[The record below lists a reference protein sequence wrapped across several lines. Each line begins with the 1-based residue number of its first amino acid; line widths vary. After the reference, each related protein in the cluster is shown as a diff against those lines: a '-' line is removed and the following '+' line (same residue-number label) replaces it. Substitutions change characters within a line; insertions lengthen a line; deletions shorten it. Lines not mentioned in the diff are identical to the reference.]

1 MRIVRIQPFL
11 TGGDVERVQAAAGR
25 IRRGR
30 RLARLRD
37 ELSRYFSPDAFV
49 RGLEGLTT
57 DDVIRRLVGMLT
69 AQGVIDEDYVE
80 RTIQREQLSSTA
92 FTDALAVPHALGM
105 TATRTAIAIGIAD
118 PSIPW
123 GEGRVQ
129 VVALVAFS
137 ETDREAFQTVFEQF
151 VEVFSERESVQ
162 RIVRRGTDF
171 ALFLD
176 ELVAVVDG

>member
-1 MRIVRIQPFL
+1 MKIQPFL
-11 TGGDVERVQAAAGR
+11 TDADVERVQAAAGR
-25 IRRGR
+25 IRRAR
-30 RLARLRD
+30 RLARLRT
-37 ELSRYFSPDAFV
+37 ELERYFERV
-49 RGLEGLTT
+49 RVRARAG
-57 DDVIRRLVGMLT
+57 RRRRRGGRHPP
-69 AQGVIDEDYVE
+69 ARRDCSSREGVIDDDYVE
-80 RTIQREQLSSTA
+80 RTIERERLSSTA

-123 GEGRVQ
+123 GDGRVQ

-171 ALFLD
+171 SGFLD
-176 ELVAVVDG
+176 ELVAVIDG

>member
-1 MRIVRIQPFL
+1 
-11 TGGDVERVQAAAGR
+11 VQTAAAR
-25 IRRGR
+25 IRRTR
-30 RLARLRD
+30 RLGRLRK
-37 ELSRYFSPDAFV
+37 ELERYFVRSAFV
-49 RGLEGLTT
+49 RGLDADGGEEG
-57 DDVIRRLVGMLT
+57 VIRHLGSLLV
-69 AQGVIDEDYVE
+69 AEGVIDEDYVE

-105 TATRTAIAIGIAD
+105 TATRTAIAVGIAE

-129 VVALVAFS
+129 VVAVVAFS

-151 VEVFSERESVQ
+151 VEVFSERDSVH

-171 ALFLD
+171 TGFLD
-176 ELVAVVDG
+176 ELVAVIDG